1 MRNEDEPP
9 DPMSA
14 FPQNFCLKKAII
26 NVFKEMACPRN
37 LTLDIETL
45 KQHLINRHAESLFKS
60 DGAATKSGEDDLS
73 MNSATQYDKSQFD
86 RFNDRLKKLLNRNVT
101 LFAKGPKMY
110 SLPIGEPEE
119 DQL

>member
-1 MRNEDEPP
+1 
-9 DPMSA
+9 
-14 FPQNFCLKKAII
+14 
-26 NVFKEMACPRN
+26 MACPTT

-60 DGAATKSGEDDLS
+60 EGAAKSGEDDLS

-110 SLPIGEPEE
+110 SLPCGELE
-119 DQL
+119 DNQL

>member
-45 KQHLINRHAESLFKS
+45 K
-60 DGAATKSGEDDLS
+60 
-73 MNSATQYDKSQFD
+73 
-86 RFNDRLKKLLNRNVT
+86 
-101 LFAKGPKMY
+101 
-110 SLPIGEPEE
+110 
-119 DQL
+119 